1 MKISMFFFMKS
12 DCCNKSKKESKDVI
26 DLCNFLKV
34 ISDKNRL
41 KIICLLG
48 NEPLCV
54 CKIVKALNLS
64 QKLTS
69 HHLGQLKK
77 VGILERKKEGSFA
90 YYNLN
95 KKVLKEKSK
104 LLNQLI
110 R

>member
-1 MKISMFFFMKS
+1 MFFFMKS
-12 DCCNKSKKESKDVI
+12 KSCNKNKKESKDVL
-26 DLCNFLKV
+26 DLCNFLKI

-48 NEPLCV
+48 SGSLCV
-54 CKIVKALNLS
+54 CKIFKALNLS

-77 VGILERKKEGSFA
+77 AGILDRKKEGSFV

-95 KKVLKEKSK
+95 KKILKEKSE

-110 R
+110 K

>member
-1 MKISMFFFMKS
+1 MFFFMKS
-12 DCCNKSKKESKDVI
+12 DCCNKNKKESKDI
-26 DLCNFLKV
+26 MDLCNFLKI

-48 NEPLCV
+48 DESLCV
-54 CKIVKALNLS
+54 CKIFKALNLS

-77 VGILERKKEGSFA
+77 AGILERKKRGSFA

-95 KKVLKEKSK
+95 KKVLKERSK